1 MPRHPVRNRVVAG
14 AFLLAMLAAGLAILV
29 IIGGWQTWFVARQT
43 LRVRFDAAPNIKVG
57 SPVLLAGHP
66 VGRVVDIELVE
77 APCPVEHAGDDK
89 CYKVEVVTELP
100 EAFEIHQNARVT
112 IAQALVGQS
121 ALINIEDVGFGDP
134 VKEALQGGQQSPF
147 AGAADE
153 LGLGTKEKKDLSS
166 ILENIRTTTD
176 SIRKDLPEVIEKV
189 KTTAANLEEGSK
201 TIQAVVTKV
210 NGILDENRDN
220 VKAAVASAKSLSEK
234 ADQKG
239 GEVLDNLKDA
249 SGDVKAIL
257 DENRAD
263 LRKTVTQAGELMAKV
278 NANADEVLA
287 NVKATSGDLLK
298 TVKDIREVVVIH
310 KKNITTMVQNLHETS
325 EHLKALAKEVR
336 RSPWRLFKEPDKKEV
351 ESINLY
357 EAARD
362 FASAASDLDSLADT
376 LKVMSG
382 AEGEGFEIDQE
393 LRRAIEYHL
402 GDAFQKYRGAENAL
416 MEEFKRIQK

>member
-14 AFLLAMLAAGLAILV
+14 AFLLVMLAAGLAILV
-29 IIGGWQTWFVARQT
+29 VIGGWQTWFEARQT
-43 LRVRFDAAPNIKVG
+43 LRVRFDAAPNIKIG

-77 APCPVEHAGDDK
+77 APCPVEYTGDDK

-100 EAFEIHQNARVT
+100 EAFRICQNARVT

-134 VKEALQGGQQSPF
+134 VKGALPGRQQSPF

-166 ILENIRTTTD
+166 ILDNIRTTTD

-189 KTTAANLEEGSK
+189 KATAANLEEGSK
-201 TIQAVVTKV
+201 SVQTAATKI

-220 VKAAVASAKSLSEK
+220 VKAAVANAKSLSEK

-239 GEVLDNLKDA
+239 GEVLDNLKAA

-278 NANADEVLA
+278 NANADEILA

-336 RSPWRLFKEPDKKEV
+336 RSPWRLFKEPDKQEV

-376 LKVMSG
+376 LQVMSG
-382 AEGEGFEIDQE
+382 AEREGFEIDQE

>member
-14 AFLLAMLAAGLAILV
+14 AFLLVMLAAGLAILV
-29 IIGGWQTWFVARQT
+29 VIGGWQTWFEARQT
-43 LRVRFDAAPNIKVG
+43 LRVRFDAAPNIKIG

-77 APCPVEHAGDDK
+77 APCPVEYTGDDK

-100 EAFEIHQNARVT
+100 EAFRICQNARVT

-134 VKEALQGGQQSPF
+134 VKGALPGRQQSPF

-153 LGLGTKEKKDLSS
+153 LGLGAKEKGNLSS

-189 KTTAANLEEGSK
+189 KATAANLEEGSK
-201 TIQAVVTKV
+201 SVQTAATKI

-220 VKAAVASAKSLSEK
+220 VKAAVANAKSLSEK

-239 GEVLDNLKDA
+239 GEVLDNLKAA

-278 NANADEVLA
+278 NANADEILA

-336 RSPWRLFKEPDKKEV
+336 RSPWRLFKEPDKQEV

-376 LKVMSG
+376 LQVMSG
-382 AEGEGFEIDQE
+382 AEREGFEIDQE